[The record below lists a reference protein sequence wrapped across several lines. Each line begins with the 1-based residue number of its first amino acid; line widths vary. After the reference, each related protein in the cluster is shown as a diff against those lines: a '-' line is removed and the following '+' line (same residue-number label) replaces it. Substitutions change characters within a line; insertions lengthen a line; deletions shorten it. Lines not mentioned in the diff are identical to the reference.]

1 LPARCSERR
10 GEGLGEEWRAE
21 ERWGQSRGFYTPV
34 VDMVRRGIGRHG
46 LGSGAAR
53 SRRRSELSARVWS
66 VWSGVKRCRQ
76 EWVIF
81 RAPAWLIEL
90 TPVAPVGFG

>member
-1 LPARCSERR
+1 MVSR
-10 GEGLGEEWRAE
+10 GEMGSV
-21 ERWGQSRGFYTPV
+21 QGFYTPV

-46 LGSGAAR
+46 LGSGAAH
-53 SRRRSELSARVWS
+53 SGRRSELSARVWS

-81 RAPAWLIEL
+81 RAPARLIEL